1 MQGELDDEG
10 HVGGSAGEHERR
22 VAERLLVLTLLRRDH
37 VGQWSQA
44 ELEHELAGALEREVE
59 AALRGLASKQL
70 ARVEDGHAWAS
81 LPTRALDDL
90 DMICI

>member
-1 MQGELDDEG
+1 MQGPDDEE
-10 HVGGSAGEHERR
+10 HARRAADAHERR
-22 VAERLLVLTLLRRDH
+22 AVERLLVLALLRSDH
-37 VGQWSQA
+37 IEQWSQA
-44 ELEHELAGALEREVE
+44 ELEHELADTLAQEVQ

-70 ARVEDGHAWAS
+70 ACFEAGHAWAS